1 MVSFLIEGGY
11 PLRGEVSLSGS
22 KNASLPILA
31 GTLLTDEPCM
41 IQNVPDIEDVRT
53 MLEILRILGKGI
65 EFKNHKVTVWRGK
78 PVSKPIPEKLVC
90 KMRAS
95 VLLLG
100 PLLGRFG
107 RASLALPGG
116 CVIGKRSFHTH
127 LDAFEQF
134 GVENESTA
142 DSLRVKSKS
151 PLPLKGTRIVLR
163 ECSVTATENMLLA
176 ASLASG
182 VTEIHLAAI
191 EPHVQD
197 LCAFLKKLGVSITG
211 IGTHT
216 LRVRG
221 SKKLHG
227 TMHTV
232 TADYLEAGTFALAT
246 ALTSGDV
253 VIKNFEPDHLASFWN
268 LLVSTGV
275 NLEFSGKS
283 VRVFRKKKTLHSCKR
298 LKTAIFPGFPTDLQ
312 APFTVLLTQC
322 QGDTRVFETLFE
334 GRLNY
339 LPELQKMG
347 ARTEIKNEHEAIISG
362 PTPLHGTRVQSCDL
376 RAGAA
381 MILAGLVASGKTEVL
396 DIQYI
401 DRGYEK
407 LDEKLQH
414 LGAHIERLGGSERAR
429 RKIEPSLEHQF
440 GIPVLPLQ

>member
-31 GTLLTDEPCM
+31 GTLLTDEPCV
-41 IQNVPDIEDVRT
+41 IKNVPDIEDVRT

-65 EFKNHKVTVWRGK
+65 EFKNHKVTVWRGR

-100 PLLGRFG
+100 PLLARFG
-107 RASLALPGG
+107 KASLSLPGG

-127 LDAFEQF
+127 LNVFEQF
-134 GVENESTA
+134 GVENESTVDA
-142 DSLRVKSKS
+142 LRLKVRS
-151 PLPLKGTRIVLR
+151 PLKGTRIILH
-163 ECSVTATENMLLA
+163 ECSVTATENVLLA

-197 LCAFLKKLGVSITG
+197 LCVFLQKLGVSITG

-216 LRVRG
+216 LRVTG

-227 TMHTV
+227 AMHTV

-246 ALTSGDV
+246 ALTAGDV
-253 VIKNFEPDHLASFWN
+253 VIKNFEKDHLTSFWN
-268 LLVSTGV
+268 LLTSTGV

-283 VRVFRKKKTLHSCKR
+283 VRVFRKKKMLHSCKR

-347 ARTEIKNEHEAIISG
+347 ARIEIKNEHEALVSG
-362 PTPLHGTRVQSCDL
+362 PTHLQGTRVQSCDL

-407 LDEKLQH
+407 LDEKLQN
-414 LGAHIERLGGSERAR
+414 LGAHIERLGGSGRAR

-440 GIPVLPLQ
+440 GIPVLPLR